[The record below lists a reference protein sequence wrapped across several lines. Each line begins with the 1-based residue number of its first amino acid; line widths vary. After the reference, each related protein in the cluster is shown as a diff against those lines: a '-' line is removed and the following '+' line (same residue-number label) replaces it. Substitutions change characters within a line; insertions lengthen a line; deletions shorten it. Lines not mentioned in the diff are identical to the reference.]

1 MPNKR
6 YILTTIAKVLKLG
19 FEDNQLYQ
27 FDVDTASIS
36 SDGKMIIK
44 KMEGYI
50 RHTQFCHR
58 KKHYCQHKQVQF
70 RLDFLQRDLGLSMQ

>member
-36 SDGKMIIK
+36 SDGKITITLAGVPASNARENIEK
-44 KMEGYI
+44 IME
-50 RHTQFCHR
+50 C
-58 KKHYCQHKQVQF
+58 K
-70 RLDFLQRDLGLSMQ
+70 L